1 MLTKYEGEIALH
13 LQNNVTLAQL
23 KAQLQEKVDEGEEL
37 TEKVRIQE
45 KELLKLRSEG
55 KELRMYNDSLQI
67 DLKA

>member
-1 MLTKYEGEIALH
+1 
-13 LQNNVTLAQL
+13 
-23 KAQLQEKVDEGEEL
+23 LQEKVDEGEEL

-45 KELLKLRSEG
+45 KELLKLRSEA